1 MSPYICNDRYRERER
16 FRSRHFDAQAKFC
29 ICGHLCSR
37 TYVPGTC
44 NVSDGGFCTIS
55 FQKRNGNYPSE
66 KTKEVPISA
75 VMMQRHKPVFGT
87 VWISAG

>member
-1 MSPYICNDRYRERER
+1 MIDIERER
-16 FRSRHFDAQAKFC
+16 DFGAQARFC
-29 ICGHLCSR
+29 ICGHLRSR

-44 NVSDGGFCTIS
+44 NVSDAGS
-55 FQKRNGNYPSE
+55 FQNRNGNYPSE

-75 VMMQRHKPVFGT
+75 VMMQRPESVFGT